1 MMKLPKPFEGEHDDM
16 DRFIGDWNTYFE
28 MFCHQFRGVSSLM
41 VVFATLPICQNTPST
56 GGPIEGRTSGS
67 PTITTLPVPQ
77 YRYPHHDPASPQYR
91 YPHWDDFIREFK
103 AMFWDPAV
111 EEVHKKRMK
120 EMKMSGNPATIFF
133 HKLEHEAKLAGRC
146 DDTDCRGMM
155 VTAV

>member
-1 MMKLPKPFEGEHDDM
+1 MMKLPEPFEGEHDDM
-16 DRFIGDWNTYFE
+16 DRFIGDCNTYFE

-41 VVFATLPICQNTPST
+41 VVFT
-56 GGPIEGRTSGS
+56 TSLFVKHAKHWW
-67 PTITTLPVPQ
+67 T
-77 YRYPHHDPASPQYR
+77 YRREDFWVTDYHDPASPRYR

-103 AMFWDPAV
+103 AMFRDPAV

-146 DDTDCRGMM
+146 DDTDRRGMM
-155 VTAV
+155 VAAV